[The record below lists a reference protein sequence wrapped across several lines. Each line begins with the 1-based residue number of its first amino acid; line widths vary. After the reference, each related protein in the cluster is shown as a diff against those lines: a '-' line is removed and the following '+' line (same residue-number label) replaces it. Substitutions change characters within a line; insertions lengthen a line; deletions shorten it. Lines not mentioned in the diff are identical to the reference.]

1 MNDFDAVRA
10 KYFEPY
16 GTQRPTTGL
25 WTPDANT
32 IALTIG
38 GVDVF
43 RATKGATGNSSRLV
57 ATGASPARVSTDGND
72 TTPAVTEEFVSELF
86 VNGPMYITGFANF
99 NGSAVAGNLNV
110 ILYDRAGA
118 IVANTSAVG
127 VAQSGTDAY
136 QRIPFSAP
144 VQLGGGTYYVGVQCN
159 NIAARLNTHAGI
171 GNWGTVKR
179 TGMVFGTFSALT
191 PPTTFTANVGP
202 MGSLY

>member
-1 MNDFDAVRA
+1 MNDYDAVRA

-16 GTQRPTTGL
+16 GTQRPNTGL

-43 RATKGATGNSSRLV
+43 RQTKGSGGNSPRLV
-57 ATGASPARVSTDGND
+57 ATGGVPVRVSTEGND
-72 TTPAVTEEFVSELF
+72 TTPAITEEFVSELF
-86 VNGPMYITGFANF
+86 APGPMYVTGFANF
-99 NGSAVAGNLNV
+99 NGSAVAGNLCV
-110 ILYDRAGA
+110 ILYDKAGA
-118 IVANTSAVG
+118 IVASTAAAG

-136 QRIPFSAP
+136 QRIAFSAP
-144 VQLGGGTYYVGVQCN
+144 VQLSGGTYYVGVQCN
-159 NIAARLNTHAGI
+159 NTSARLNTHAGI
-171 GNWGTVKR
+171 GNWGTTKR
-179 TGMVFGTFSALT
+179 TGMTFGTFSALT